1 MDVLLP
7 ACRTRQPMACSP
19 FLSGTV
25 KEVSGSQPQARQRSQ
40 VGPPAEA
47 CPTAGRG
54 EPTLCGTSAV
64 ETLKTAS
71 HKAQRDQFTPGGERL
86 GTKL

>member
-1 MDVLLP
+1 MP
-7 ACRTRQPMACSP
+7 ACQTRQPVACSHFP
-19 FLSGTV
+19 SGTV
-25 KEVSGSQPQARQRSQ
+25 KEVSGSQPQAKQRSQ

-47 CPTAGRG
+47 SPTAGRG

-64 ETLKTAS
+64 ETLRTAS
-71 HKAQRDQFTPGGERL
+71 HEAQRDEFTMGGERL